1 MPFLEIQYCTV
12 FLFSTRSDWKWNK
25 LPSPRQKSLAR
36 TQRTA
41 VRYAS
46 AEQTLSRAAR
56 KPGALRAL
64 PKPSL
69 AGSGDALLALTRTR
83 LTEISHLRAATPQ
96 SEDDE
101 C

>member
-1 MPFLEIQYCTV
+1 MTGNGINFLLN
-12 FLFSTRSDWKWNK
+12 FL
-25 LPSPRQKSLAR
+25 PRVRNHWRAHSG
-36 TQRTA
+36 TA
-41 VRYAS
+41 VRPAG

-83 LTEISHLRAATPQ
+83 LTEISHLRAAKPQ